1 MNERAGTLV
10 GRIRVGGKSRHYWAG
25 VGGWRTA
32 HGRRLDAGHAIGL
45 ENGIIAHAIAF

>member
-1 MNERAGTLV
+1 MNVRASTLV

-32 HGRRLDAGHAIGL
+32 HGRWLNTGHAISL
-45 ENGIIAHAIAF
+45 EDRVVAHAIAF